1 MTGACA
7 LQNGQTSHHWS
18 INRTTLNSPQRRVRS
33 FFSTVVATNDAP
45 LLAPDAVPASAAA
58 PHAGLPAEGL
68 APAGEAAA
76 TMPVAMRVDANVQTH
91 VVCQPVSVPG
101 TTCRDMV
108 LMVYALLFALV
119 WTVLYQLFRRG
130 HGRVPAPQ
138 FV

>member
-1 MTGACA
+1 MCS
-7 LQNGQTSHHWS
+7 QNGQTSHHWS

-45 LLAPDAVPASAAA
+45 LMAPDAVPASAT
-58 PHAGLPAEGL
+58 PVEGM
-68 APAGEAAA
+68 APAVEAAA
-76 TMPVAMRVDANVQTH
+76 TMPVAMRVDANVQTQTH
-91 VVCQPVSVPG
+91 VVCQPVSVPVVKPG

-130 HGRVPAPQ
+130 QGRVPAPR